1 MDNLMMTFAIVCPL
15 IFLASFIDAVA
26 GGGGLVSLPAFLLAG
41 MPPHMALGTNKVV
54 MPTGTLIATV
64 NYLRGGKMQMKVA
77 VYSAIG
83 ALIGGGLGSR
93 LILFV
98 PEEAFKII
106 ILVALPLVAIF
117 IATQKNFGS
126 DDSVMKELP
135 HVRIAVYSLLI
146 GLFIGF
152 YDGMVGPG
160 TGTFLILA
168 YTKVFNLDLVT
179 SSGCAKLANLT
190 SNIASAI
197 VLSLA
202 GQVMWIVVAP
212 AVVCA
217 MVGGRIG
224 SSYAMKGGSKNVRK
238 VIYVVLVLLI
248 IKFLTELL

>member
-54 MPTGTLIATV
+54 MPTGTLVATI
-64 NYLRGGKMQMKVA
+64 NFLRKGKLQLRVA
-77 VYSAIG
+77 IYSAIG
-83 ALIGGGLGSR
+83 AVLGGIGGSR

-98 PEEAFKII
+98 SEDAFKMI
-106 ILVALPLVAIF
+106 ILITLPIVAIF
-117 IATQKNFGS
+117 LAVQKNFGE
-126 DDSVMKELP
+126 DGSVMKEYP
-135 HVRIAVYSLLI
+135 PVRFAIFAFLI

-190 SNIASAI
+190 SNIGSAI
-197 VLSLA
+197 VLTIA
-202 GQVMWIVVAP
+202 GQVMWIVVGP

-217 MVGGRIG
+217 IIGGRLG

-238 VIYVVLVLLI
+238 VIYLVLILMI
-248 IKFLTELL
+248 IKFVTELF